1 VVFFKSYNFMK
12 KPFNSHNLTYFVLTG
27 IGLEKI
33 NRGGTH
39 SMCSYVDYAGVF
51 GSPGATVRYVTTRD
65 DKGRDKGKYFT
76 WSESHR
82 RFVVREGEQDING
95 ITQYEFLK
103 NAPECE
109 GSPNGTYTPDGS
121 QTGVVY
127 REMNTAKDAEV
138 ALEADQSRIKA
149 QASALELDITVL
161 AEVAAH
167 IGVFA
172 GKEDPSGLIMR
183 VRVVDWAGKNPN
195 DYFAVLNSGDREVR
209 AVVRKAVADG
219 ILTVKGSLILWENT
233 AVGSDENAA
242 VSKLMS
248 DPAMYSALKEKIDFK
263 SVTPVKR
270 PGRPKKN
277 EKIISTTND

>member
-1 VVFFKSYNFMK
+1 MK
-12 KPFNSHNLTYFVLTG
+12 KPFNSQNLTYFVLTG

-39 SMCSYVDYAGVF
+39 SMCTYVDYAGVF
-51 GSPGATVRYVTTRD
+51 GSPGATVRYVTSRD
-65 DKGRDKGKYFT
+65 DRGRDKGKYFT

-95 ITQYEFLK
+95 ITQYDFLK

-109 GSPNGTYTPDGS
+109 GSPNGTYMPDGQQS
-121 QTGVVY
+121 GIIY
-127 REMNTAKDAEV
+127 REMNSAKDAEV
-138 ALEADQSRIKA
+138 ALEADQARIKA
-149 QASALELDITVL
+149 QASALELDLTVL

-172 GKEDPSGLIMR
+172 GKDDPNALVMR
-183 VRVVDWAGKNPN
+183 VRVVDWAGKNPS
-195 DYFAVLNSGDREVR
+195 DYFTVLNSGDREIR
-209 AVVRKAVADG
+209 AVIRKAIADG
-219 ILTVKGSLILWENT
+219 ILTVKGSLIMWENT
-233 AVGSDENAA
+233 SVGADENAA
-242 VSKLMS
+242 VSRLMN

-277 EKIISTTND
+277 EQSVSPKND

>member
-1 VVFFKSYNFMK
+1 MK

-51 GSPGATVRYVTTRD
+51 GSPGSTVRYVTSRD
-65 DKGRDKGKYFT
+65 DRGKDRGKYFT

-82 RFVVREGEQDING
+82 RFVVREGERDING

-109 GSPNGTYTPDGS
+109 GSPNGSYSPDGT
-121 QTGVVY
+121 QTGIIY

-149 QASALELDITVL
+149 QASALELDQAVL
-161 AEVAAH
+161 SEVAAH

-172 GKEDPSGLIMR
+172 GKDDPNSLIMR

-195 DYFAVLNSGDREVR
+195 DYFAVLNSGDREIR
-209 AVVRKAVADG
+209 AVLRKAIADG
-219 ILTVKGSLILWENT
+219 VLTVKGELIMWESTTIGAN
-233 AVGSDENAA
+233 ENAA
-242 VSKLMS
+242 VSHLMT

-263 SVTPVKR
+263 SVTPVRK
-270 PGRPKKN
+270 PGRPKKT
-277 EKIISTTND
+277 ESSIKVE

>member
-1 VVFFKSYNFMK
+1 MK

-51 GSPGATVRYVTTRD
+51 GSPGATVRYVTSRD
-65 DKGRDKGKYFT
+65 DRGKDRGKYFT

-82 RFVVREGEQDING
+82 RFVVREGERDING

-109 GSPNGTYTPDGS
+109 GSPNGSYSPDGN
-121 QTGVVY
+121 QVGIIY

-149 QASALELDITVL
+149 QASALELDQTVL
-161 AEVAAH
+161 SEVAAH

-172 GKEDPSGLIMR
+172 GKDDPNSLIMR

-209 AVVRKAVADG
+209 AVIRKAIADG
-219 ILTVKGSLILWENT
+219 VLTVKGELILWENT
-233 AVGSDENAA
+233 TVGANENAA
-242 VSKLMS
+242 VSHLMI

-263 SVTPVKR
+263 SVTPVRR
-270 PGRPKKN
+270 PGRPKKS
-277 EKIISTTND
+277 EAPPKAE